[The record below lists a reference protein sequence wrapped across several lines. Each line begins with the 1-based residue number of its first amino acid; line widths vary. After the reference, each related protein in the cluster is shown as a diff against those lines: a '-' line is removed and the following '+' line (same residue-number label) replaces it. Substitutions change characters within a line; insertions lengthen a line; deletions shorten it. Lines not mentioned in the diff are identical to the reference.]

1 MSGLSVFLKKNKQM
15 RENLVIAPTKSL
27 LDENGEAAKF
37 TFRPVSTRENDS
49 IRDLCMKTVMQG
61 KEMKTKID
69 NTKYMKMLLAT
80 SCIEPNLNN
89 KELQDSYGVLTPE
102 DLICEL
108 IDNPGEYS
116 ELVVSIMEY
125 NGFSKADDSVEEAKN

>member
-1 MSGLSVFLKKNKQM
+1 MSGLSVFLKKNKQT
-15 RENLVIAPTKSL
+15 RENLIIAPTKSL
-27 LDENGEAAKF
+27 LDENGEAVKF

-80 SCIEPNLNN
+80 SCVEPNLNN
-89 KELQDSYGVLTPE
+89 KELQDSYGVLAPE

>member
-15 RENLVIAPTKSL
+15 RENLIIAPTKSL
-27 LDENGEAAKF
+27 LDENGEAVKF